1 MGGVSRFFIIIIWL
15 KESCFICVAFANIR
29 KVDQKHKSQTVLP
42 LLFMNFNVKLTNII
56 TTKKPDFRQKIADS
70 WPASIDDSNARAD
83 WGWKHKY
90 DLKTMTVDML
100 AHLK

>member
-1 MGGVSRFFIIIIWL
+1 LI
-15 KESCFICVAFANIR
+15 
-29 KVDQKHKSQTVLP
+29 
-42 LLFMNFNVKLTNII
+42 
-56 TTKKPDFRQKIADS
+56 KKTDFRQKIADS